1 LLTIGNFMKIL
12 FLHGLNSTP
21 GGVKPTYL
29 KDHGHTVLNPSLPN
43 DNYFNILKPMS
54 DIKKQPLVLHRD
66 ECLPSE
72 WPFGQMQRIVTGGK
86 GGVANVHV
94 AKTQNLPHFF
104 HTGYDEIYYVL
115 SGTGIVTLDGQ
126 ASLLRPGSVVIIPA
140 GVRHSL
146 EATEGE
152 ELEFVIFGTPP
163 ISIEDE
169 RAKPR
174 RE

>member
-1 LLTIGNFMKIL
+1 MVLCSSNHEKNLPQWVRNQPL
-12 FLHGLNSTP
+12 
-21 GGVKPTYL
+21 PTMISMQIM
-29 KDHGHTVLNPSLPN
+29 P
-43 DNYFNILKPMS
+43 
-54 DIKKQPLVLHRD
+54 DIRKQPLVLHRD
-66 ECLPSE
+66 ECLPSD

-115 SGTGIVTLDGQ
+115 SGTGIITLDEKEIP
-126 ASLLRPGSVVIIPA
+126 LRPGSIVVIPA

-163 ISIEDE
+163 MSIEDE

-174 RE
+174 RG